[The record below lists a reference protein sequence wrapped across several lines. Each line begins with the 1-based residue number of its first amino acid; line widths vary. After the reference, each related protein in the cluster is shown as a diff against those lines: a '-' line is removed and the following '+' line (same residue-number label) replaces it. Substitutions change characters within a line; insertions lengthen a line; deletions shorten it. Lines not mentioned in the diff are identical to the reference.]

1 MSDMQQSELFKPNIY
16 LREMKFKRTRIN
28 NHLKILRFINDIVRG
43 DVELKP
49 SLVFSIK
56 SILDNF

>member
-1 MSDMQQSELFKPNIY
+1 MQQSELFKPNIY
-16 LREMKFKRTRIN
+16 FREMKFKRTRIN